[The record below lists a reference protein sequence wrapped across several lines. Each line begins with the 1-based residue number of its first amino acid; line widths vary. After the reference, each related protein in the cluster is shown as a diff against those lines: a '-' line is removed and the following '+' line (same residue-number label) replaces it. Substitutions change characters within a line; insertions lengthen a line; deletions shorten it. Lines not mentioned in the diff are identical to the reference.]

1 MRLKS
6 LKNAKL
12 IVKIISDKEHK
23 QITAVSVHDNRTNSD
38 WGEDRIKER
47 GITHFLNMDD
57 VKETLNWNLNGDSSK
72 YQFGWGMTVNGVSDG
87 YAYIFDQNNEVE
99 LFQKR
104 KGKW

>member
-38 WGEDRIKER
+38 WGEDRI
-47 GITHFLNMDD
+47 
-57 VKETLNWNLNGDSSK
+57 
-72 YQFGWGMTVNGVSDG
+72 
-87 YAYIFDQNNEVE
+87 
-99 LFQKR
+99 
-104 KGKW
+104 